1 MQQNL
6 PVCVLVQNSQDWPA
20 KTIFLTS
27 LTKLSCR
34 CTLLCD
40 CLCYVPQVAASGLQ
54 KIKESQ
60 PWIAP
65 ASLVSA
71 TLHTGIYS
79 PGRAHSSSSSR
90 RQSLSESPESI
101 LVGDTCAD
109 LFASVTDD
117 MSGTRSG
124 SSPNAQIAFDLLRKS
139 RWSKAQFEVRQP
151 QTAGYFC
158 SPVYDLVRPSIQ
170 GKVAFGTVGNSQ
182 SPSGAWCFDAP
193 GKYEVRLHLGQ
204 DTFASGNLQVR
215 AGSSA
220 EQHAVEG
227 AAATISSPWYPI
239 EVEAPG
245 LRHAER
251 FELVKPPSQIRRGV
265 PTDLCLSFKRGSQVV
280 CLTDSDVAGLDV
292 RFNVKIAE

>member
-1 MQQNL
+1 
-6 PVCVLVQNSQDWPA
+6 
-20 KTIFLTS
+20 
-27 LTKLSCR
+27 
-34 CTLLCD
+34 
-40 CLCYVPQVAASGLQ
+40 
-54 KIKESQ
+54 
-60 PWIAP
+60 
-65 ASLVSA
+65 
-71 TLHTGIYS
+71 
-79 PGRAHSSSSSR
+79 
-90 RQSLSESPESI
+90 
-101 LVGDTCAD
+101 
-109 LFASVTDD
+109 VTDD

-170 GKVAFGTVGNSQ
+170 GKVAFGTVGNCQ

-220 EQHAVEG
+220 EQHAIDG
-227 AAATISSPWYPI
+227 AAATISSPWYSI

-245 LRHAER
+245 LRHAES
-251 FELVKPPSQIRRGV
+251 FELVKPPLQIRRGV
-265 PTDLCLSFKRGSQVV
+265 PTDLCLTFKRGSQTV
-280 CLTDSDVAGLDV
+280 CLTDADVAGLNV
-292 RFNVKIAE
+292 SFNVKIAE